1 MRMTDYKCDEKSL
14 SVRFNKMQ
22 RALVND
28 ALERVRIQ
36 REQQDLI
43 ERVKAEVLK
52 EIKIQINND
61 ASPAIKEINKEIKD
75 LLKGK

>member
-22 RALVND
+22 RALVNE
-28 ALERVRIQ
+28 ALERERLQ
-36 REQQDLI
+36 REQQELT

-61 ASPAIKEINKEIKD
+61 ASPAIKEISKDIKD

>member
-22 RALVND
+22 RALVNE
-28 ALERVRIQ
+28 ALERDRIQ
-36 REQQDLI
+36 REKQELI

-75 LLKGK
+75 FLKGK

>member
-43 ERVKAEVLK
+43 ERVKAEVLN
-52 EIKIQINND
+52 EIIIQINND

-75 LLKGK
+75 FLKGK

>member
-1 MRMTDYKCDEKSL
+1 MRMSDYPCDEKSL

-22 RALVND
+22 RALVNE
-28 ALERVRIQ
+28 ALELERLQ
-36 REQQDLI
+36 REKQELT

-61 ASPAIKEINKEIKD
+61 ASPAIKEISKEIKD

>member
-28 ALERVRIQ
+28 ALERVRI
-36 REQQDLI
+36 
-43 ERVKAEVLK
+43 
-52 EIKIQINND
+52 
-61 ASPAIKEINKEIKD
+61 
-75 LLKGK
+75 

>member
-22 RALVND
+22 RALVNE
-28 ALERVRIQ
+28 ALERDRFQ
-36 REQQDLI
+36 REQQELI

-61 ASPAIKEINKEIKD
+61 ASPAIKEISKDIKD